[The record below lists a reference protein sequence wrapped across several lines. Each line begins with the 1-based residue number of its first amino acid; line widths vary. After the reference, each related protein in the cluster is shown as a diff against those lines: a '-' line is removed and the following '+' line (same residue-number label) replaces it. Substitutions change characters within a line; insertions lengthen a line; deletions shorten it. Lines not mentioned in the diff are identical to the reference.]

1 MVNDPGRKRKVA
13 IYARVS
19 TEHKEQLDALENQLD
34 WYRPFLEYH
43 KEWEVV
49 ERYID
54 RGITGTSATKR
65 PQFMQMIRDAKK
77 HKFDLILTR
86 EVSRFARNTVDTLQY
101 TRELKAIGVEVFFIN
116 DNIKT
121 FDGDGELRL
130 TIMATLAQD
139 ESRKTSVR
147 VKSGLQTSMENGVI
161 FGNGNLLG
169 YDRVET
175 IVGANQK
182 KVDYLVNPEQAK
194 TVRMIY
200 DWYLAGHGLQWIK
213 DELERQGRKTATG
226 LSRWSCTVISHVL
239 KNAFYCGI
247 LVYHKYYVPDFL
259 EQKAVKNYGEIE
271 QTVVQ
276 GKHETIVTKEEYERV
291 QIIME
296 SKRSAMKN
304 LNVGPNRTKGK
315 RPNTTVWGRLLIC
328 ECGHRFN
335 RRKWDRSDRLS
346 KVGYQCYS
354 SMQTGSYSSRLK
366 RGLPV
371 DGICRSPMIPEWR
384 LQMMANAIFRQFLFD
399 KERVLELANAMLE
412 AHIADPEEPVEDVEG
427 KRDALEQA
435 KQKAE
440 QKLDRLI
447 EMCADGDLSRE
458 QYQKKAG
465 VLQKEIERL
474 QSELNA
480 LLQTEEE
487 EAPEPENYQEKLT
500 VLRYALEQY
509 TDWDD
514 KDVPACVIEAFVE
527 KIVVHPDSFDWYLRF
542 DGDPNDPLRCKIK
555 GKRKS
560 TTTVSVTGGDH
571 IPSIHN
577 AVAGCDQRSE
587 ISYQPKQNS
596 AGFLRRSF
604 CVGGKFTFC
613 ARQKVLQDHCFAFF
627 TKKVLTLTYRYSVY
641 LIL

>member
-1 MVNDPGRKRKVA
+1 MNQELRRRRVA

-34 WYRPFLEYH
+34 WYKPFLQFH
-43 KEWEVV
+43 PEWEVV

-182 KVDYLVNPEQAK
+182 QVDYLVNPEQAK

-239 KNAFYCGI
+239 KNAFYCGV

-354 SMQTGSYSSRLK
+354 TMQTGSYSSRLK

-384 LQMMANAIFRQFLFD
+384 LQMMANAIFRNYLMD
-399 KERVLELANAMLE
+399 KDKVLALANAMLE
-412 AHIADPEEPVEDVEG
+412 AHIGDTEGDTVDQTADREQ
-427 KRDALEQA
+427 LERELHQA
-435 KQKAE
+435 Q

-447 EMCADGDLSRE
+447 ELRTDGDISRE
-458 QYQKKAG
+458 AFQSKAEP
-465 VLQKEIERL
+465 LHEQIRSLRDEID
-474 QSELNA
+474 A
-480 LLQTEEE
+480 LSLS
-487 EAPEPENYQEKLT
+487 EPEREEPVENYAEKLT
-500 VLRYALEQY
+500 VLQYALEQY
-509 TDWDD
+509 TNWDD
-514 KDVPACVIEAFVE
+514 KDVPPCVIEAFVE

-542 DGDPNDPLRCKIK
+542 DGDPNDPLRCIIK
-555 GKRKS
+555 GKRKT
-560 TTTVSVTGGDH
+560 TTTVSVTGGVH
-571 IPSIHN
+571 YPSIHK
-577 AVAGCDQRSE
+577 AVTGCDQRSE
-587 ISYQPKQNS
+587 ISNQPKQNS
-596 AGFLRRSF
+596 AGFPAEFLRVREVRVLCAAGRAVRS
-604 CVGGKFTFC
+604 K
-613 ARQKVLQDHCFAFF
+613 KVFF
-627 TKKVLTLTYRYSVY
+627 KKVLTLT
-641 LIL
+641 

>member
-182 KVDYLVNPEQAK
+182 KVDYLVNPDQAK

-239 KNAFYCGI
+239 KNAFYCGV

-366 RGLPV
+366 R
-371 DGICRSPMIPEWR
+371 
-384 LQMMANAIFRQFLFD
+384 AFRWT
-399 KERVLELANAMLE
+399 A
-412 AHIADPEEPVEDVEG
+412 
-427 KRDALEQA
+427 
-435 KQKAE
+435 
-440 QKLDRLI
+440 
-447 EMCADGDLSRE
+447 
-458 QYQKKAG
+458 
-465 VLQKEIERL
+465 
-474 QSELNA
+474 
-480 LLQTEEE
+480 
-487 EAPEPENYQEKLT
+487 
-500 VLRYALEQY
+500 
-509 TDWDD
+509 
-514 KDVPACVIEAFVE
+514 
-527 KIVVHPDSFDWYLRF
+527 
-542 DGDPNDPLRCKIK
+542 
-555 GKRKS
+555 
-560 TTTVSVTGGDH
+560 
-571 IPSIHN
+571 
-577 AVAGCDQRSE
+577 
-587 ISYQPKQNS
+587 S
-596 AGFLRRSF
+596 AARR
-604 CVGGKFTFC
+604 
-613 ARQKVLQDHCFAFF
+613 
-627 TKKVLTLTYRYSVY
+627 
-641 LIL
+641 